1 MGSTLVSNV
10 AKCCNYDANMAR
22 LEEKM
27 DDVLAALLT
36 RITALEESVKSTN
49 DRVDDIIRKPLQF
62 AGWAIAAV
70 LLAVFSAVGVK
81 IFQVAGHL
89 FDSVKKVW

>member
-1 MGSTLVSNV
+1 MSNV